1 MWAIPAILGLLF
13 LSISIFYK
21 KKHHGELASE
31 SIGGDS
37 IIVEIIFIAFLLV
50 LDILPYWVTKFICLA
65 VALGFFYLSYQI
77 L

>member
-1 MWAIPAILGLLF
+1 MWAIPAVFGLLF

-21 KKHHGELASE
+21 KKHHGELASS

-37 IIVEIIFIAFLLV
+37 IIVEFIFIAFLWV
-50 LDILPYWVTKFICLA
+50 LDILPYWVTKFLCLA
-65 VALGFFYLSYQI
+65 VALGLFYLSYQM